1 MKYNKILLVSVLIF
15 VTGYVSGQKT
25 LTFEGAFQNGIP
37 ARATARYSYY
47 LNEKNEKVKHGS
59 FRYLVKEKTR
69 DYRLMHNFQGE
80 YVNGFKNG
88 EWEYSIKSKDYGLDA
103 QGFAT
108 SSEIILKAGYNNGI
122 PEGRWEFSAYI
133 TKRKKIKS
141 GDKPKWS
148 SPEVVKDVKIIL
160 NFKNGILVDS
170 LKIVD
175 NQIDRIDVLCDDN
188 GFIDGSFRIIRDGK
202 PVSSALYKSGFL
214 LSTSSSSQ
222 VGIARIL
229 PHYEYYMKTKDKE
242 NKGYEVEEHSLF
254 DRKSC
259 VVANYLNDNVFNR
272 NYFLFNYIDGDKIIK
287 RDSRGR
293 MTGVDYKGLKY
304 KMLKV
309 VVTRNERDL
318 IKDITYYRMK
328 VVDMAR
334 MAANDLKKASDNR
347 ELKSRVEALNA
358 IAGEMKSY
366 QCIVNVCKDVVI
378 LSEVLQKSRASCGER
393 ALLNGKYN
401 SKEELLKAVLLA
413 SKSAFDRADKLS
425 KRQ

>member
-1 MKYNKILLVSVLIF
+1 
-15 VTGYVSGQKT
+15 
-25 LTFEGAFQNGIP
+25 
-37 ARATARYSYY
+37 
-47 LNEKNEKVKHGS
+47 
-59 FRYLVKEKTR
+59 
-69 DYRLMHNFQGE
+69 
-80 YVNGFKNG
+80 
-88 EWEYSIKSKDYGLDA
+88 
-103 QGFAT
+103 
-108 SSEIILKAGYNNGI
+108 
-122 PEGRWEFSAYI
+122 
-133 TKRKKIKS
+133 
-141 GDKPKWS
+141 
-148 SPEVVKDVKIIL
+148 
-160 NFKNGILVDS
+160 
-170 LKIVD
+170 
-175 NQIDRIDVLCDDN
+175 
-188 GFIDGSFRIIRDGK
+188 
-202 PVSSALYKSGFL
+202 
-214 LSTSSSSQ
+214 
-222 VGIARIL
+222 
-229 PHYEYYMKTKDKE
+229 MKTKDME

-254 DRKSC
+254 ERKSC
-259 VVANYLNDNVFNR
+259 IVANYLNDNVFNR

-309 VVTRNERDL
+309 VLTRNERDL

-378 LSEVLQKSRASCGER
+378 LSEVRQKAKASCGER

-425 KRQ
+425 KR